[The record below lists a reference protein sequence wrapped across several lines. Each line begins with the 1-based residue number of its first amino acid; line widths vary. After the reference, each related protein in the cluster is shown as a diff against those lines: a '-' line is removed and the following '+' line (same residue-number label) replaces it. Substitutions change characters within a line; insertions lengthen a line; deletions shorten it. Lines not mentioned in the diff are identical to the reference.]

1 MKMVQE
7 INKMKIYSRIMK
19 KDGKMIGFVPT
30 MGYLHEGH
38 ESLLNAARKQNDIV
52 VLSVYVNPTQFG
64 EGEDYE
70 KYPRDIARDEEIA
83 KKTGV
88 DVIFCPTN
96 EEMYPE
102 GYSTYVEVKDLTDNL
117 CGVARPGHFTGV
129 STVVTKL
136 FEIVKPDIAYFGQK
150 DAQQAV
156 VVKKL
161 IENLNMDV
169 IIKILPIIRET
180 DGLAISSRNAYLT
193 GKERR
198 DAAILFQ
205 SLKRAKELFE
215 NGEHKS
221 QNIIQD
227 MEELIKG
234 KDTAKIDYLKVVNT
248 ESLKDVKMIKEK
260 ALVSLAVF
268 IGKTRLIDNIILG
281 NKDDQ

>member
-1 MKMVQE
+1 MKMIQE

-38 ESLLNAARKQNDIV
+38 ESLLNAARKQNDMV

-64 EGEDYE
+64 AGEDYE

-83 KKTGV
+83 KKAGV

-102 GYSTYVEVKDLTDNL
+102 GYSTYVEVKNLTDNL

-156 VVKKL
+156 VIKKL
-161 IENLNMDV
+161 IEDLNMEV
-169 IIKILPIIRET
+169 ILKILPIIRET
-180 DGLAISSRNAYLT
+180 DGLAVSSRNVYLA
-193 GKERR
+193 GRERR
-198 DAAILFQ
+198 DATILFQ
-205 SLKRAKELFE
+205 SLKRAEELFK

-221 QNIIQD
+221 QKIIQD

-234 KDTAKIDYLKVVNT
+234 KDTTKIDYLKVVDT
-248 ESLKDVKMIKEK
+248 ESLKDVKMIKNK
-260 ALVSLAVF
+260 VLVALAVF
-268 IGKTRLIDNIILG
+268 IGKTRLVDNTILG